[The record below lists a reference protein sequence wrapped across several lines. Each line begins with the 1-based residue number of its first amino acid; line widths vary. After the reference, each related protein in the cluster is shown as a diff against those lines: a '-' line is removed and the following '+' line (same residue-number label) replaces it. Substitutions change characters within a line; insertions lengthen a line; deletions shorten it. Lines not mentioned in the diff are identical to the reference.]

1 VDKRIEVNPAF
12 KTKIMSI
19 NNLQPLLQA
28 LQADIA
34 ECYEICPPAYSNFLN
49 GPGLYAIRYG
59 GEILYLG
66 KATRSVRKRF
76 QGGHHALVRILMNGI
91 PGSELKLAIA
101 PITGQSVKDL
111 AQIEAQLLQLLRP
124 PYNVQYPS
132 IEE

>member
-1 VDKRIEVNPAF
+1 
-12 KTKIMSI
+12 
-19 NNLQPLLQA
+19 
-28 LQADIA
+28 
-34 ECYEICPPAYSNFLN
+34 
-49 GPGLYAIRYG
+49 
-59 GEILYLG
+59 
-66 KATRSVRKRF
+66 
-76 QGGHHALVRILMNGI
+76 MNGI